1 MWLIFAVLSSV
12 TAALVA
18 IFGKIGLSNVDSTL
32 ATSLRAIIMAIAVFG
47 LAFFTG
53 KFSGLAQITGG
64 NMLWIALSGLAGAAS
79 WVFYFAALKMGD
91 ATKVAA
97 IDRTS
102 IIFVVVLA
110 IIFLG
115 EKLTWLKLVGAL
127 LIGLGAF
134 LITH

>member
-1 MWLIFAVLSSV
+1 MWFLFAVLSSI

-32 ATSLRAIIMAIAVFG
+32 ATSLRAIIMAVAVFG
-47 LAFFTG
+47 LALFTG
-53 KFSGLAQITGG
+53 KFSGLSQITGN
-64 NMLWIALSGLAGAAS
+64 NMLWIFLSGLAGAAS

-102 IIFVVVLA
+102 IIFVVILA
-110 IIFLG
+110 ILFLG
-115 EKLTWLKLVGAL
+115 EKLTWLKLFGAI
-127 LIGLGAF
+127 LIGIGAF
-134 LITH
+134 LITR